1 MSAQEGTQEDTITG
15 SSQISSSVERQKL
28 ITRERNRLRQLIY
41 RRRRRQ
47 KEVELRENYQ
57 QLESNY
63 RTMEINYHLATKQ
76 NILLAIEAQE
86 YKVMCQR
93 LITNFINHHTV
104 PERRGS
110 EIEYIISDD
119 REEIREEIVNEAP
132 SFTLENSNEIR
143 NGIDDMTIQ
152 HGDTTMSA
160 FNWASMAPDEFK

>member
-47 KEVELRENYQ
+47 KEVELKANYQ

-63 RTMEINYHLATKQ
+63 RTMEANYQIATKQ
-76 NILLAIEAQE
+76 NILLAIEVQE

-110 EIEYIISDD
+110 EIKYIISDN
-119 REEIREEIVNEAP
+119 REEIREEIINEAP

-143 NGIDDMTIQ
+143 NRIDDMTIQ
-152 HGDTTMSA
+152 HGETTLSA
-160 FNWASMAPDEFK
+160 FNWASMAPNEFK

>member
-47 KEVELRENYQ
+47 KEIELRENYQ
-57 QLESNY
+57 QLELNY

-76 NILLAIEAQE
+76 NILLAMKAQE

-93 LITNFINHHTV
+93 LITNLINHHTV

-143 NGIDDMTIQ
+143 NRIDDMTIQ

>member
-47 KEVELRENYQ
+47 KEVELKANYQ
-57 QLESNY
+57 QLEANY
-63 RTMEINYHLATKQ
+63 RTMEANYHMASKQ
-76 NILLAIEAQE
+76 NILLAIEVQE

-93 LITNFINHHTV
+93 LITNLINHHTV

-143 NGIDDMTIQ
+143 NRIDDMTIQ
-152 HGDTTMSA
+152 HGETTMSA
-160 FNWASMAPDEFK
+160 FNWASMAPNEFK

>member
-63 RTMEINYHLATKQ
+63 CTMEINYHLATKQ

-110 EIEYIISDD
+110 EI
-119 REEIREEIVNEAP
+119 
-132 SFTLENSNEIR
+132 
-143 NGIDDMTIQ
+143 
-152 HGDTTMSA
+152 
-160 FNWASMAPDEFK
+160 

>member
-1 MSAQEGTQEDTITG
+1 MLAQEGTQEDTITG

-76 NILLAIEAQE
+76 NILIAIEAQE

-93 LITNFINHHTV
+93 LITNLINQHTV
-104 PERRGS
+104 LERRGS

-132 SFTLENSNEIR
+132 SFTLENSNKIR
-143 NGIDDMTIQ
+143 NGINDMTIQ
-152 HGDTTMSA
+152 HGNTMMSA
-160 FNWASMAPDEFK
+160 FNWASIAPEEFK

>member
-47 KEVELRENYQ
+47 KEIELRENYQ
-57 QLESNY
+57 QLELNY

-76 NILLAIEAQE
+76 NILLAMKAQK

-93 LITNFINHHTV
+93 LITNLINHHTV

-110 EIEYIISDD
+110 EIEYIEIDD
-119 REEIREEIVNEAP
+119 CEEIREEIVNDTP
-132 SFTLENSNEIR
+132 SFALENSNEIKI
-143 NGIDDMTIQ
+143 GDTTIQ
-152 HGDTTMSA
+152 YENNTMSA
-160 FNWASMAPDEFK
+160 FNWASTALEEFK

>member
-15 SSQISSSVERQKL
+15 SSQITSSVEQQKL
-28 ITRERNRLRQLIY
+28 ETRERNRQRQLIY
-41 RRRRRQ
+41 RHRRRQ
-47 KEVELRENYQ
+47 REVELKANYQ
-57 QLESNY
+57 LLEANY
-63 RTMEINYHLATKQ
+63 RTMEANYHMASKQ

-119 REEIREEIVNEAP
+119 REEIREEIVNDTP
-132 SFTLENSNEIR
+132 SFTLENSNEIKI
-143 NGIDDMTIQ
+143 GDMTIQ
-152 HGDTTMSA
+152 YGNPTMSA

>member
-47 KEVELRENYQ
+47 KEIELRENYQ
-57 QLESNY
+57 QLELNY

-76 NILLAIEAQE
+76 NILLAMKAQK
-86 YKVMCQR
+86 YRVMCQR
-93 LITNFINHHTV
+93 LITNLINHHTV

-119 REEIREEIVNEAP
+119 REEIGEEIVNEAP